1 MSCIHCT
8 NIPVQILIEARYIQ
22 KRLPFLWSKPYLC
35 HIRSL
40 SKRSKKCIL
49 KLLFI
54 VLALCCCCKFKWR
67 IKYEILEF
75 ISQSQMKGECY
86 FFSPLSLNFPKP
98 RLFSLRIGSTYYLQ
112 AIHIYVLFNSVQLFK
127 DHQIKISLFFKNNLR
142 KYICHDLRYFS
153 GLFVYYFF
161 LLWMLLEEK
170 VIFSQPD
177 EVTVTLK

>member
-1 MSCIHCT
+1 MKYW
-8 NIPVQILIEARYIQ
+8 NL
-22 KRLPFLWSKPYLC
+22 YLNL
-35 HIRSL
+35 RW
-40 SKRSKKCIL
+40 K
-49 KLLFI
+49 
-54 VLALCCCCKFKWR
+54 VNAT
-67 IKYEILEF
+67 
-75 ISQSQMKGECY
+75 

-127 DHQIKISLFFKNNLR
+127 DYQIKISLFFKNNLR
-142 KYICHDLRYFS
+142 KYICHDLRSFS

-177 EVTVTLK
+177 EVTATLKEEKICNSDKLQFCLKE

>member
-1 MSCIHCT
+1 MYSLYKYTCANFNRGTIYSKE
-8 NIPVQILIEARYIQ
+8 IAISLIKALLVSY
-22 KRLPFLWSKPYLC
+22 PFPFKK
-35 HIRSL
+35 I
-40 SKRSKKCIL
+40 KKCIL

-142 KYICHDLRYFS
+142 RYICHDLRYFS